1 MLALIREVV
10 FYIWFQIFYIVI
22 VYPTEVVFVK
32 AWATIVVSIDDKPS
46 NANKDN
52 ELNSVQ
58 FTNTQKNELN
68 KGTFLVY
75 GEAYQMQWFRSQF
88 I

>member
-1 MLALIREVV
+1 MIEH
-10 FYIWFQIFYIVI
+10 
-22 VYPTEVVFVK
+22 PNDVVFVK
-32 AWATIVVSIDDKPS
+32 ASATIVVSIDDKPS

-58 FTNTQKNELN
+58 ITDTQKNELN
-68 KGTFLVY
+68 KGTFLVCDK
-75 GEAYQMQWFRSQF
+75 AYQ